1 MIAYSIIR
9 DSIVSNVPQHPMRTY
24 IRGRI
29 GVSKLKEW
37 CYRWVKTLF
46 SQVLTL
52 IAFISYVL
60 GLRLCVIVYTQVT
73 ALALLFPA
81 NSSFQPTLVSA
92 RLYWF
97 LCTTYSAAA
106 QGTEV

>member
-37 CYRWVKTLF
+37 YRWVKTLF
-46 SQVLTL
+46 SLTYPF
-52 IAFISYVL
+52 AFISYVL
-60 GLRLCVIVYTQVT
+60 GYVYTQVT